1 MAKVGG
7 IFALTLLEL
16 DQHKMDPSI
25 SYRTF
30 GSNNGIII
38 SWDIAQKFTLAMEI
52 WFSLRLQRWQERPRE
67 LIVDAALVSEG
78 SVVNCY
84 CTSRQ
89 LTPDW
94 FRHQRNPT
102 DKESCKKDFD
112 KMSENKLA
120 NSKDA
125 LPCGETYGL
134 Q

>member
-1 MAKVGG
+1 
-7 IFALTLLEL
+7 
-16 DQHKMDPSI
+16 
-25 SYRTF
+25 
-30 GSNNGIII
+30 
-38 SWDIAQKFTLAMEI
+38 MEI

-112 KMSENKLA
+112 KMSEKNTRTEKTLYLCQM
-120 NSKDA
+120 NQRE
-125 LPCGETYGL
+125 PERN
-134 Q
+134 